1 MRLWLYHDRL
11 IAIDLSG
18 EKELDGDPKAIQQI
32 GFVGQLKNI
41 DGINADGTQNQEVR
55 VKLKNT
61 ELNKLKSAV
70 KNRWGATL
78 RLNNKNFEDKEL
90 PPKLFPTL
98 KQTPKIR
105 NVFANNMSTYVY
117 RYKT

>member
-1 MRLWLYHDRL
+1 MRLWLYYDRL

-18 EKELDGDPKAIQQI
+18 QKELDGDPKAIQQI
-32 GFVGQLKNI
+32 GLVGLLKNI

-61 ELNKLKSAV
+61 QLNKLKSAV
-70 KNRWGATL
+70 KNRRGATL
-78 RLNNKNFEDKEL
+78 RLNKKNFEGKEL

-98 KQTPKIR
+98 NKPLK
-105 NVFANNMSTYVY
+105 
-117 RYKT
+117 